1 MRRRARNIGVQRARF
16 SLWRKAMPHAAHDP
30 LLAPSNPA
38 TPMPPVAG
46 PGALLQATID
56 PAVVIG
62 VLLACVL
69 WFGGRFD
76 GPYLVLALIVF
87 SMTFPAS
94 LAAGGN
100 VRGGGAGLAR
110 SIAGGWLAIAVLLVL
125 LGWASRTLEQFDQRA
140 ILAWLLATPLALF
153 AAHTLAPRLLADGL
167 RRRAVIAGT
176 GAAARRLGEHLSS
189 EPLLGVTLDGFFD
202 DRSAPRGDGTLG
214 TLERLPEYVRANNIQ
229 LIYIALP
236 MASQPRIVRL
246 LEDLSDSTASIYFV
260 PDIFVCDL
268 IQARVDSVGG
278 MPVLAVCESPFYGVN
293 GLVKRASD
301 LVLGALLLLLAAP
314 AMLLVAAVI
323 KLESP
328 GPVLFKQRRYGLDGR
343 EILVWKFRSMR
354 VQEDGG
360 QIRQATRND
369 SRVTR
374 FGAFLR
380 ASSLD
385 ELPQL
390 INVLQGRMSVIGPR
404 PHAVAHNE
412 LYRKRIRGYMMRHKV
427 RPGITGLA
435 QVSGWRGE
443 TDTLDKMERRIEHD
457 LAYLRNWSLWLDL
470 KILVKTV
477 LVVLR
482 RDNAY

>member
-1 MRRRARNIGVQRARF
+1 
-16 SLWRKAMPHAAHDP
+16 MPHAAHQ
-30 LLAPSNPA
+30 SRPA
-38 TPMPPVAG
+38 TLMPLVTG

-62 VLLACVL
+62 VLLASVL

-76 GPYLVLALIVF
+76 GPYLILALIVF

-94 LAAGGN
+94 FASGAGPRAA
-100 VRGGGAGLAR
+100 GGAGLAR
-110 SIAGGWLAIAVLLVL
+110 NIAGGWLVIVVLLVL
-125 LGWASRTLEQFDQRA
+125 LGWTSRTLEQFDQRA
-140 ILAWLLATPLALF
+140 ILAWLVATPLALF
-153 AAHTLAPRLLADGL
+153 AAHSMMPRLAPRLLADGL

-176 GAAARRLGEHLSS
+176 GAAARRLAERLQS
-189 EPLLGVTLDGFFD
+189 EPLLGVSLAGFFD
-202 DRSAPRGDGTLG
+202 DRGKPRGDDLGKPLQEAAAPATLG
-214 TLERLPEYVRANNIQ
+214 TIEQLPLYVRQHNIQ

-236 MASQPRIVRL
+236 MASQPRILRL
-246 LEDLSDSTASIYFV
+246 LEALNDSTASIYFV

-268 IQARVDSVGG
+268 TQARVDSVGG
-278 MPVLAVCESPFYGVN
+278 MPVLAVCESPFYGFN

-301 LVLGALLLLLAAP
+301 LVLGALLLALAAP
-314 AMLLVAAVI
+314 VMLATAIAI

-328 GPVLFKQRRYGLDGR
+328 GPVLFRQRRYGLDGR
-343 EILVWKFRSMR
+343 EIVVWKFRSMR

-360 QIRQATRND
+360 EIRQATRGD
-369 SRVTR
+369 ARVTR
-374 FGAFLR
+374 LGAFLR

-390 INVLQGRMSVIGPR
+390 FNVLQGRMSVVGPR
-404 PHAVAHNE
+404 PHAIAHNE
-412 LYRKRIRGYMMRHKV
+412 LYRKRIRGYMLRHKV

-457 LAYLRNWSLWLDL
+457 LAYLRNWSLALDL
-470 KILVKTV
+470 RILLKTV